1 MAAIVTLLTDFGCK
15 DPYVASMKGVILG
28 INPGAVMVDI
38 SHELRPQQVFEGAMV
53 LRGAYRYF
61 PPGTIHV
68 AVVDPGVGSERR
80 GIAVTGGGYTFVGPD
95 NGIFG
100 LVYPQLHDLKVYHL
114 VNQEYFRAPVSETF
128 HGRDVFA
135 PVAAHI
141 STGVP
146 PQAMG
151 PEITNQTGIAFPVP
165 DVGQES
171 ISGEVVYAD
180 SFGNLITNIE
190 RNHLARFG
198 NLTQLRADI
207 GNDTLVRFCRHYQEV
222 KCGESLALIGSGD
235 FLEIAVR
242 EGSARAL
249 LMLKKGDK
257 VLVTKED
264 EQERS

>member
-1 MAAIVTLLTDFGCK
+1 MAAIITLLTDFGGR
-15 DPYVASMKGVILG
+15 DSYVASMKGVILG
-28 INPGAVMVDI
+28 INPAAIMVDI
-38 SHELRPQQVFEGAMV
+38 SHEVRPQQVFEGGMM

-80 GIAVTGGGYTFVGPD
+80 CIAVTGGGYKFVGPD

-100 LVYPQLHDLKVYHL
+100 LVYPELHDLKVYHL
-114 VNQEYFRAPVSETF
+114 TNQEFFRAPVSETF

-151 PEITNQTGIAFPVP
+151 PEVKDQTGLPFPLP
-165 DVGQES
+165 DVEEES
-171 ISGEVVYAD
+171 ISGEVVYTD

-190 RNHLARFG
+190 RSQLARLG
-198 NLTQLRADI
+198 NLKHLRAFI
-207 GNDTLVRFCRHYQEV
+207 GNDTLVRLCGHYQEV
-222 KCGESLALIGSGD
+222 KCGEPLALIGSGD

-249 LMLKKGDK
+249 LMLKEGDK